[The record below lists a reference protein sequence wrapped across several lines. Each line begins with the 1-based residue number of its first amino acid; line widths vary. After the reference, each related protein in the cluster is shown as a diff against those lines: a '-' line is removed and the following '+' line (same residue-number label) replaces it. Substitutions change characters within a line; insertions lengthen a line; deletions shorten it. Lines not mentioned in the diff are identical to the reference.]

1 MDDSANAAPNL
12 RQRKKDATRL
22 KIQHA
27 AFELA
32 YEHGPDSITVEMIT
46 AKADISQRT
55 FFNYFESKDDALLAD
70 EPHTAEELMLAIA
83 YRPRKEAPIV
93 AVKKALHEYIISK
106 KSSANRAEVL
116 KRYRL
121 IYKSPVLNV
130 RLVAK
135 FSALEKA
142 IAEAVIARLGNSK
155 QNDDYAW
162 DLAALSV
169 TLLRLSFTRWARNGA
184 DLEKEFERLFK
195 QLEKGL

>member
-1 MDDSANAAPNL
+1 MDKSASPAPNL

-32 YEHGPDSITVEMIT
+32 YEHGPDNITIEMIA
-46 AKADISQRT
+46 AKADLSQRT
-55 FFNYFESKDDALLAD
+55 FFNYFESKDDALLTD
-70 EPHTAEELMLAIA
+70 EPHSAEEMMLAIA
-83 YRPRKEAPIV
+83 YRPRKEKPTL
-93 AVKKALHEYIISK
+93 AVKNALHEYIIAK
-106 KSSANRAEVL
+106 KSSADRAEVL

-130 RLVAK
+130 RLMAK

-155 QNDDYAW
+155 KHDDYAW

-169 TLLRLSFTRWARNGA
+169 TILRLSFARWARDGA